1 MKEFNYLYEKR
12 RMLNSLGRTG
22 SMCDGV
28 NCLECPL
35 NAEKHD
41 KCIKCIGGGYVELEN
56 IEEAT
61 YIVRNWAEEHPEP
74 EVDWSKVPVDT
85 KILVRVLRGDWVK
98 RYFSHAK
105 NGVVYAF
112 DNGCTSWTS
121 SDDMVSSWKYAKLA
135 EE

>member
-28 NCLECPL
+28 NCLEC
-35 NAEKHD
+35 
-41 KCIKCIGGGYVELEN
+41 
-56 IEEAT
+56 
-61 YIVRNWAEEHPEP
+61 
-74 EVDWSKVPVDT
+74 
-85 KILVRVLRGDWVK
+85 
-98 RYFSHAK
+98 
-105 NGVVYAF
+105 
-112 DNGCTSWTS
+112 TSWTS

>member
-22 SMCDGV
+22 GKCEGV
-28 NCLECPL
+28 ACEKCPFNHNEWFDCSLEP
-35 NAEKHD
+35 E
-41 KCIKCIGGGYVELEN
+41 YELQH
-56 IEEAT
+56 IEEMNEF
-61 YIVRNWAEEHPEP
+61 VRNWAEEHPEP